1 MFLPVK
7 SVGVTGDGRR
17 YNHVVSL
24 RAVET
29 IDFMT
34 ACWAH
39 LPYEFLDHVSRRIM
53 NEISGVSCVVYDIS
67 GKPPGSIGWE

>member
-1 MFLPVK
+1 VK

-17 YNHVVSL
+17 YDYVAL

-34 ACWAH
+34 ALGAPALRVPRPLLAAH
-39 LPYEFLDHVSRRIM
+39 HQRSDRHLARHLRHLGQAAGDDRV
-53 NEISGVSCVVYDIS
+53 
-67 GKPPGSIGWE
+67 